1 MKKALFF
8 AIFFSVC
15 FIVVAFSLHQRINT
29 KPAVKHEVP
38 VIRSG
43 ISRFYT
49 LYATHMKA
57 GNAMMSGDYVAA
69 NNASA
74 HLKDELTPDNLAMP
88 GADGNMWQYIYQT
101 QLLTL
106 VRFGKWEEA
115 LRDKTVDTLVYA
127 ALLSHFARGMAEARL
142 HRINAAE
149 DELEWLEAALM
160 DAGLKISSDLLE
172 AMYCPGTIARD
183 ILTGVIA
190 AEKKKYREAITT
202 LEEAVV
208 TEDAL
213 PQGKIRYWML
223 PARHY
228 LGDVYL
234 QMKEYQ
240 KAIHVFNADLAINS
254 GNIWA
259 LQGLI
264 LAYTAVND
272 ATGIK
277 NTREKMANNYSG
289 RRIERP
295 VF

>member
-8 AIFFSVC
+8 AICFCVC
-15 FIVVAFSLHQRINT
+15 FVVVAFTMRRNSNI
-29 KPAVKHEVP
+29 KPVTKHERP
-38 VIRSG
+38 VIQTG

-57 GNAMMSGDYVAA
+57 GNAMMNGDYITA
-69 NNASA
+69 NDASA
-74 HLKDELTPDNLAMP
+74 RLRDGLSPDNLAMP

-106 VRFGKWEEA
+106 VRFGKWEEV
-115 LRDKTVDTLVYA
+115 LRDSPVDTLVYA
-127 ALLSHFARGMAEARL
+127 ALLSHFARGMALVRL
-142 HRINAAE
+142 NNTDAAD

-160 DAGLKISSDLLE
+160 DSGLRTSSDLLG
-172 AMYCPGTIARD
+172 AMYSPGTIARD
-183 ILTGVIA
+183 ILTGMIA
-190 AEKKKYREAITT
+190 AGKKEYHAAITA
-202 LEEAVV
+202 LEKAIV

-213 PQGKIRYWML
+213 PQGKIRYWLL

-240 KAIHVFNADLAINS
+240 KAISVFNADLQINS
-254 GNIWA
+254 GNVWA
-259 LQGLI
+259 LQGLV
-264 LAYTAVND
+264 LAYAAIND

>member
-8 AIFFSVC
+8 AICFCVC
-15 FIVVAFSLHQRINT
+15 FIVVAFTLRQSSNT
-29 KPAVKHEVP
+29 QSVIKHEKP

-49 LYATHMKA
+49 IYATHMKA
-57 GNAMMSGDYVAA
+57 GNAMMSGDYITA
-69 NNASA
+69 NDASA
-74 HLKDELTPDNLAMP
+74 RLRDGLSPGNLAMP

-115 LRDKTVDTLVYA
+115 LRDAPVDTLVYA
-127 ALLSHFARGMAEARL
+127 ALLSHFARGMALAHL
-142 HRINAAE
+142 QNTAAAE

-160 DAGLKISSDLLE
+160 DSGLRISSDLLE
-172 AMYCPGTIARD
+172 AVYRPGTIARD

-190 AEKKKYREAITT
+190 AGKKEYRKATT
-202 LEEAVV
+202 ALEEAVA

-213 PQGKIRYWML
+213 PHGKIRYWLL

-240 KAIHVFNADLAINS
+240 KAISVFNADLQINS

-264 LAYTAVND
+264 LAYAAIND

>member
-8 AIFFSVC
+8 AICFCVC
-15 FIVVAFSLHQRINT
+15 FIVVAFTLHQSSNT
-29 KPAVKHEVP
+29 KPLLQQKMPA
-38 VIRSG
+38 IQSR
-43 ISRFYT
+43 ITRFYT

-57 GNAMMSGDYVAA
+57 GNAMMNGDYITA
-69 NNASA
+69 NDASA
-74 HLKDELTPDNLAMP
+74 RLRDGLTPANLAMP

-106 VRFGKWEEA
+106 VRFGKWEEV
-115 LRDKTVDTLVYA
+115 LRDRPVDTLVYA
-127 ALLSHFARGMAEARL
+127 ALLSHFARGIALVRL
-142 HRINAAE
+142 HHTDTAD

-160 DAGLKISSDLLE
+160 DARLGISSDL
-172 AMYCPGTIARD
+172 PGAVYSPGAIARD
-183 ILTGVIA
+183 ILTGIIA
-190 AEKKKYREAITT
+190 AGKKQYHKAIGALEK
-202 LEEAVV
+202 AVA

-213 PQGKIRYWML
+213 PQGKIRYWVL

-234 QMKEYQ
+234 QMKEYK
-240 KAIHVFNADLAINS
+240 KAISVFNTDLQINS

-264 LAYTAVND
+264 LAYAAIND
-272 ATGIK
+272 VTGIK
-277 NTREKMANNYSG
+277 NTREKMAKNYAG